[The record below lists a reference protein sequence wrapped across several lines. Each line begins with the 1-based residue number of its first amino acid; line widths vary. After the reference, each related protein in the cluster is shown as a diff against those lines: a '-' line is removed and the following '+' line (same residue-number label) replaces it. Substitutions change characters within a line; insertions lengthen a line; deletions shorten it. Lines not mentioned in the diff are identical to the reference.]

1 MSVPVI
7 QQLKLVELSALLRV
21 GLLCFK
27 VLVSMSQYLTPYQYL
42 TQYLTLCNDARF
54 GGPNERLAHLAP
66 DSTPLSVLL
75 LEVPRCGNR
84 IDAEWPA

>member
-27 VLVSMSQYLTPYQYL
+27 VLVSMSQHLTPYQYL
-42 TQYLTLCNDARF
+42 TLCNVARF